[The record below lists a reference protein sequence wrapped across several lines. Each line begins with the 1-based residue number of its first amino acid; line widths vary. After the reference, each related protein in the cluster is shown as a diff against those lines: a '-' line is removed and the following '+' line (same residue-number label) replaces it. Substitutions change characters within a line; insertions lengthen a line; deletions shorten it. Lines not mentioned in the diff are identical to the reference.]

1 MSLQLHH
8 LPFLVGAMNVMGSA
22 ASPSKVSTAEQNRPA
37 TAEPKSRDNLFPNG
51 APVRK
56 ATSQE
61 ALSATNESSKANGSS
76 SSTPKSARRSSLAG
90 RFLSAIT
97 D

>member
-1 MSLQLHH
+1 M
-8 LPFLVGAMNVMGSA
+8 MGST
-22 ASPSKVSTAEQNRPA
+22 ASPSKVSTADQNRPA
-37 TAEPKSRDNLFPNG
+37 TAEPKLHDNLFPNG

-61 ALSATNESSKANGSS
+61 VLSATNESSKTNGSS